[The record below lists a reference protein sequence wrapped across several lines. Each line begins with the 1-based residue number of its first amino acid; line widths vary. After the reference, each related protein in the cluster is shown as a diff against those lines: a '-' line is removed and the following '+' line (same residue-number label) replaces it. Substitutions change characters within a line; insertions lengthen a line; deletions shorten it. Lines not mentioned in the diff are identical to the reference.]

1 MSFRDLQ
8 LKISYISCGD
18 NNIADAFLNPALKH
32 AKLYRRSVG
41 FFSSSAISPIIDGI
55 VALSRNRGN
64 IQLVA
69 SPRLSEEDIRAIELG
84 YKERESVLS
93 GAFDHD
99 FIEAI
104 NELDDDRLQLLASL
118 IANNTLDIKIA
129 VTERLGIYHDKLGI
143 LTDFEGN
150 TIAFYGSPNETYS
163 GYKENYEKIRL
174 LRSWR
179 ESDQEGIADEC
190 QEFDSLWNGTNPFLS
205 VYDYTASA
213 RKNILTVITQRE
225 AGKGATEKGPI
236 VLRDYQK
243 EAIDAW
249 VANGYHGF
257 YVMATGTGKTWT
269 AIYSALRLLEEHH
282 ALIVIAAPY
291 KHLVRQWSEDV
302 IKVLPEATIIMISS
316 ENATWEQQL
325 SQAIV
330 RQRLNPN
337 HKIVAISTIKSFYSD
352 RFTNTIRKSK
362 QEKMLIVDEAHRF
375 TKQAEDLHSMYQ
387 YMLGLSATPFSGKNV
402 AKGEEL
408 MQFFGGQVFNLPIET
423 ALEKHFLVDY
433 YYYPIYVHATANEEN
448 RFRKLS
454 AQIAGC
460 FRNNVCIDP
469 ENLVKYLRGRLRI
482 ISMAEEKRISF
493 DEILSHVQEND
504 HFIVYCGDGKLY
516 DNKGDEEIR
525 HIQFVKRKL
534 SEKGFKPSQ
543 FTATENMEER
553 MDLVESFNEGAID
566 ALAAIRCLDEGIN
579 IPSIK
584 GALILSSN
592 DDYRE
597 FVQRRGR
604 ILRKY
609 GDKAHANIY
618 DVVVLP
624 SYETTKM
631 AEIEFRRFYEY
642 ARLAKNSDELL
653 SQLSSLAAGYGLAL
667 EDFVTTFDEGKE
679 AELDD

>member
-1 MSFRDLQ
+1 
-8 LKISYISCGD
+8 
-18 NNIADAFLNPALKH
+18 
-32 AKLYRRSVG
+32 
-41 FFSSSAISPIIDGI
+41 
-55 VALSRNRGN
+55 
-64 IQLVA
+64 
-69 SPRLSEEDIRAIELG
+69 
-84 YKERESVLS
+84 
-93 GAFDHD
+93 
-99 FIEAI
+99 
-104 NELDDDRLQLLASL
+104 
-118 IANNTLDIKIA
+118 
-129 VTERLGIYHDKLGI
+129 
-143 LTDFEGN
+143 
-150 TIAFYGSPNETYS
+150 
-163 GYKENYEKIRL
+163 
-174 LRSWR
+174 
-179 ESDQEGIADEC
+179 
-190 QEFDSLWNGTNPFLS
+190 
-205 VYDYTASA
+205 
-213 RKNILTVITQRE
+213 
-225 AGKGATEKGPI
+225 
-236 VLRDYQK
+236 
-243 EAIDAW
+243 
-249 VANGYHGF
+249 
-257 YVMATGTGKTWT
+257 
-269 AIYSALRLLEEHH
+269 
-282 ALIVIAAPY
+282 
-291 KHLVRQWSEDV
+291 
-302 IKVLPEATIIMISS
+302 
-316 ENATWEQQL
+316 
-325 SQAIV
+325 
-330 RQRLNPN
+330 
-337 HKIVAISTIKSFYSD
+337 
-352 RFTNTIRKSK
+352 
-362 QEKMLIVDEAHRF
+362 MLIVDEAHRF
-375 TKQAEDLHSMYQ
+375 TKQTEDLHSMYQ

-469 ENLVKYLRGRLRI
+469 ENLVRYLRGRLRI

-604 ILRKY
+604 ILRKF

-618 DVVVLP
+618 DVIVLP

-642 ARLAKNSDELL
+642 ARLAKNTDELL